1 MSFSTRISFCAAL
14 LACVFAT
21 AAPAHDFLD
30 RVEGARESG
39 ALSHDGAYQNLFR
52 YVFDRDLVSPALLGE
67 STAPLK
73 CLQEI
78 IERYES
84 DRSTLAPA
92 TIEEI
97 DGYLSAAR
105 NFGKTAATY
114 VSPSGTF
121 EFTYSTSGGN
131 AVPAADTNPANGVP
145 DYVEKCAIYADSSWT
160 REITEIGF
168 DAPSLTGGVYPISF
182 QNMGAYGFAV
192 STGGGASYI
201 VIENDFVGFPNNQDP
216 EGNQLGAAKATI
228 AHEFKH
234 ASQFATG
241 SYGGWAEMDAT
252 WMEDIV
258 FDDTNDYYSYLG
270 SGNNITAPSTPLDQ
284 GGGPSYEDCIWGHF
298 LSESFGL
305 PFMVDHAARLSSQT
319 ITVAYRD
326 EFLDY
331 ATTWTDE
338 FTNFATWNY
347 LVGSHAN
354 TSLPGYEE
362 AADFPIVFPTFEA
375 NLVYADYPYTNNNSL
390 DNMAMRFYKLRG
402 LSAFA
407 GNIRV
412 EFDGAN
418 DNRPLQVILVSK
430 VKAAFGGGWE
440 REDVPLDANIDG
452 DYTAIRPGDQLS
464 QAGVIVVYPART
476 SGGASSYDITIS
488 ESAVATDVADGTLPT
503 RIFGLEP
510 NAPNPF
516 NPTTTVAF
524 SLPHPMTAELAIY
537 NQAGRLVKTIVRGER
552 LDAGRNAFTWDGND
566 DAGRPAGSGVYH
578 ARLVAGKLSDTTQ
591 MILIR

>member
-1 MSFSTRISFCAAL
+1 MSFSFRIPFIAAM
-14 LACVFAT
+14 LACTFAT
-21 AAPAHDFLD
+21 AAHAHDFLD
-30 RVEGARESG
+30 RVQDASEAGAIS
-39 ALSHDGAYQNLFR
+39 ADAAYQSLFR
-52 YVFDRDLVSPALLGE
+52 YAFDRDAVSPELLGQ

-73 CLQEI
+73 CLQDVI
-78 IERYES
+78 AQYQK
-84 DRSTLAPA
+84 DRDTLSPA
-92 TIEEI
+92 TTAEIE
-97 DGYLSAAR
+97 GYLDVVLY
-105 NFGKTAATY
+105 FGKTAATY

-131 AVPAADTNPANGVP
+131 AVPSADVNPANGVP

-160 REITEIGF
+160 RQITEVGF
-168 DAPSLTGGVYPISF
+168 DAPSLTGGVYPMSF

-192 STGGGASYI
+192 STGGGSSYI
-201 VIENDFVGFPNNQDP
+201 VIENDFAGFPNNSDP

-252 WMEDIV
+252 WSEDIV
-258 FDDTNDYYSYLG
+258 FDLTDDYYNYLG
-270 SGNNITAPSTPLDQ
+270 SGNNMTAPSTPLDQ
-284 GGGPSYEDCIWGHF
+284 GGGASYEDCIWGHF

-305 PFMVDHAARLSSQT
+305 PFMVDHAARLSTQT

-326 EFLDY
+326 EFLDN
-331 ATTWTDE
+331 ATTWADE
-338 FTNFATWNY
+338 FTNYATWNY

-362 AADFPIVFPTFEA
+362 AGDFPIVFPTFEA
-375 NLVYADYPYTNNNSL
+375 NLVYANYPYANNNSL

-402 LSAFA
+402 LSNFA
-407 GNIRV
+407 GNIRI

-418 DNRPLQVILVSK
+418 NNRPLDVVLVSK
-430 VKAAFGGGWE
+430 VKDAFGGGWE
-440 REDVPLDANIDG
+440 REDIPLDANVDG
-452 DYTAIRPGDQLS
+452 DYTAIRPGAQLA

-488 ESAVATDVADGTLPT
+488 ENVATDVTDGLVST

-516 NPTTTVAF
+516 NPTTTIAF
-524 SLPHPMTAELAIY
+524 ALPHAMSAELAIY
-537 NQAGRLVKTIVRGER
+537 SPAGRLVRTLVANQR
-552 LDAGRNAFTWDGND
+552 LEAGRNTFQWDGND
-566 DAGRPAGSGVYH
+566 DAGHPAGSGVYH
-578 ARLVAGKLSDTTQ
+578 ARLVAGKLRDTKQ